1 MRLVSLVRNRQSGVQ
16 KDEQGELVAALE
28 GMTLEATVSKE
39 DLIEEH
45 HMRSR
50 LIDLVIAQLVL
61 QDKLVVV
68 LESEVKW
75 TVKDLFQTRSLRL
88 VSNKTLLSALQ
99 NSRF

>member
-1 MRLVSLVRNRQSGVQ
+1 
-16 KDEQGELVAALE
+16 
-28 GMTLEATVSKE
+28 MTLEATVFKE
-39 DLIEEH
+39 DIIEEH
-45 HMRSR
+45 HYEVKNF
-50 LIDLVIAQLVL
+50 DLAIAQLVL